1 MGVPQEDVV
10 DAAGSDELYLGFV
23 WNGFR
28 KGLTAFSFSVLAA
41 INLFPTMLDG
51 VRFQVSVF
59 LTVLVV
65 IISTGKTYHFDVK
78 SDLFRYHQTFMLL
91 SLSWIEVGRVSQ
103 IRVANF
109 VTIENIVHDDS
120 GKPHVNTYEVLHV
133 VFENGEPFHF
143 VSIFGR
149 KHLEKIKSKINRFL
163 FVNRADQI
171 NMKHHSRTVSRSEDS
186 QNQLDGLPTHNNS
199 EANETSTFW

>member
-59 LTVLVV
+59 LTILVV

-91 SLSWIEVGRVSQ
+91 SLSWIEVGRVS
-103 IRVANF
+103 
-109 VTIENIVHDDS
+109 
-120 GKPHVNTYEVLHV
+120 
-133 VFENGEPFHF
+133 
-143 VSIFGR
+143 
-149 KHLEKIKSKINRFL
+149 
-163 FVNRADQI
+163 
-171 NMKHHSRTVSRSEDS
+171 
-186 QNQLDGLPTHNNS
+186 
-199 EANETSTFW
+199 